1 VDRVLVGR
9 VVKACYW
16 RGMGTGAVKIEGEIP
31 ERGWRVKWGWDLV
44 DGRWGVVGVEFPW
57 TVEGVHR

>member
-1 VDRVLVGR
+1 
-9 VVKACYW
+9 
-16 RGMGTGAVKIEGEIP
+16 MGTGAVKIEGEIP